1 MASIM
6 SVSSS
11 NDNRNSVTRVTK
23 EGKKLT
29 YEMNVIQQPERA
41 RACGSGA
48 KCESLTYFY
57 STTSQA
63 TGPDRFLASADRR
76 PVDPPPVVEL
86 RIFEGDAKNDIT
98 FSYNANFFLYTT
110 LESARPIAQ
119 GRVSS
124 VPTPFPVL
132 TGMPVAGMAY
142 LDRPSPAGYF
152 IFPDLSVRHEGK
164 YKLAF
169 NLFEELKESKDAD
182 AEPALTSPDHPNN
195 QAVKN
200 NAMAPQS
207 HMHFRLE
214 VKSDPFVV
222 YSAKKF
228 PGLAESTSLSRVV
241 AEQGCRVRIRRDV
254 RMRRRDAK
262 PNKDYDD
269 YDEDNIYSRT
279 DRFATPDVYSHPQ
292 ITERPRS
299 ASHGSVEMSIPYGM
313 EQRRSSMHDQ
323 NYYAQ
328 PTYQQVQQ
336 PAPPP
341 SIGSNGY
348 TTHLTFGS
356 TATPHYQTPA
366 FPPQAMAQP
375 PQPYAQNNT
384 AYQYQP
390 TSHVRQMSA
399 SSPQGYGY
407 PPNQTY
413 QQSQYFPTQ
422 PFSEGNDYRPI
433 TDYRR
438 VSAPQPQVHQVHQ
451 TQIANPYPTDTRPAP
466 IQQSYYP
473 PPTPVSIARSVT
485 PVMNGQALPPLKTL
499 QPSLDRKYE
508 PASPATSLPPSA
520 IGTYQ
525 APHVEVAQ
533 NKYASYP
540 TPQPMTSDPVRSSKR
555 QYATV
560 FDTKHLNQPMYSG
573 ARPNAALMAQ
583 EVPQVEAEDGKYD
596 ELTDLPDLKVLSYR
610 RADGSKTMK
619 KCPSPV
625 SV

>member
-1 MASIM
+1 MPEH
-6 SVSSS
+6 V
-11 NDNRNSVTRVTK
+11 V
-23 EGKKLT
+23 
-29 YEMNVIQQPERA
+29 PERNV
-41 RACGSGA
+41 
-48 KCESLTYFY
+48 SLLTQFLFP
-57 STTSQA
+57 TTSQA
-63 TGPDRFLASADRR
+63 AGPDYLLASADRR

-86 RIFEGDAKNDIT
+86 RIFEGDTKIDIT

-195 QAVKN
+195 QATKTN
-200 NAMAPQS
+200 TMAPQS

-222 YSAKKF
+222 FSAKKF

-269 YDEDNIYSRT
+269 YDEDNIYSRP
-279 DRFATPDVYSHPQ
+279 DRFATPDVYSQSQ

-299 ASHGSVEMSIPYGM
+299 ASHGSVEMSAPYNM
-313 EQRRSSMHDQ
+313 EQRRSSMHDP
-323 NYYAQ
+323 NYYVQ
-328 PTYQQVQQ
+328 PTYQQVSQ

-341 SIGSNGY
+341 PMSSNGY
-348 TTHLTFGS
+348 TTHLAFGS
-356 TATPHYQTPA
+356 ATAPHYQTPA

-375 PQPYAQNNT
+375 PQPYPQNNT

-390 TSHVRQMSA
+390 TPHVRQLSA

-407 PPNQTY
+407 PPNQPY
-413 QQSQYFPTQ
+413 QPSQYFPTQ
-422 PFSEGNDYRPI
+422 SYTEGNDYRPT

-438 VSAPQPQVHQVHQ
+438 VSAPQCHQVHQ
-451 TQIANPYPTDTRPAP
+451 TQMTNTYATDTRPAP
-466 IQQSYYP
+466 IPQSYYP
-473 PPTPVSIARSVT
+473 PPAPVPVPRSVT
-485 PVMNGQALPPLKTL
+485 PVMSVPALPPLKTL

-508 PASPATSLPPSA
+508 PASPATSLPSSA

-525 APHVEVAQ
+525 APHIDVSQ
-533 NKYASYP
+533 NKYPSYP
-540 TPQPMTSDPVRSSKR
+540 PPQPATTEPIRSSKR
-555 QYATV
+555 QYAAV
-560 FDTKHLNQPMYSG
+560 FDTNHINQPMYAG

-596 ELTDLPDLKVLSYR
+596 DMVDLPDLKVLSYR

>member
-1 MASIM
+1 
-6 SVSSS
+6 
-11 NDNRNSVTRVTK
+11 
-23 EGKKLT
+23 
-29 YEMNVIQQPERA
+29 
-41 RACGSGA
+41 
-48 KCESLTYFY
+48 
-57 STTSQA
+57 
-63 TGPDRFLASADRR
+63 
-76 PVDPPPVVEL
+76 
-86 RIFEGDAKNDIT
+86 
-98 FSYNANFFLYTT
+98 
-110 LESARPIAQ
+110 
-119 GRVSS
+119 
-124 VPTPFPVL
+124 
-132 TGMPVAGMAY
+132 MPVAGMAY

-182 AEPALTSPDHPNN
+182 AEPAITSPDHPNN
-195 QAVKN
+195 QAAKN
-200 NAMAPQS
+200 NHMAPQS

-269 YDEDNIYSRT
+269 YDDDNIYSRQ
-279 DRFATPDVYSHPQ
+279 DRFSTPDAYSHPQ
-292 ITERPRS
+292 ITERARS
-299 ASHGSVEMSIPYGM
+299 ASHGSVDVSTPYSM

-328 PTYQQVQQ
+328 PTYQQVPQ

-341 SIGSNGY
+341 NIGSNGY
-348 TTHLTFGS
+348 TNHLAFGS
-356 TATPHYQTPA
+356 SAAPHYQTPA

-375 PQPYAQNNT
+375 PQPYLQNNA

-390 TSHVRQMSA
+390 TPHVRHLST

-407 PPNQTY
+407 APNQTY

-422 PFSEGNDYRPI
+422 SYSEGNDYRSL

-438 VSAPQPQVHQVHQ
+438 VSAPQVNQVHQPQ
-451 TQIANPYPTDTRPAP
+451 MANPYPTDPRPAP
-466 IQQSYYP
+466 IQQSYSP
-473 PPTPVSIARSVT
+473 PPAPVAVTRSVT
-485 PVMNGQALPPLKTL
+485 PVMTGQALPPLKTL
-499 QPSLDRKYE
+499 QPSLDRRYE
-508 PASPATSLPPSA
+508 TASPATSLPPSA

-525 APHVEVAQ
+525 TPHIDIAQ
-533 NKYASYP
+533 NKYSSYP
-540 TPQPMTSDPVRSSKR
+540 NPPSATADPVRPTKR
-555 QYATV
+555 QYGAV
-560 FDTKHLNQPMYSG
+560 FDTNHLTQPIYAG

-583 EVPQVEAEDGKYD
+583 EVPQVETEDGKYD
-596 ELTDLPDLKVLSYR
+596 DMTDMADLKVLSYR

>member
-1 MASIM
+1 M
-6 SVSSS
+6 
-11 NDNRNSVTRVTK
+11 TRVTK

-48 KCESLTYFY
+48 KCKSFVHDF
-57 STTSQA
+57 SSMSQA
-63 TGPDRFLASADRR
+63 TDPDHLLASADRR

-182 AEPALTSPDHPNN
+182 AEPALSSPDHSSN

-200 NAMAPQS
+200 NPMAPQS

-214 VKSDPFVV
+214 VKSEPFVV

-262 PNKDYDD
+262 PNKDYED
-269 YDEDNIYSRT
+269 YDDDNVYSRP
-279 DRFATPDVYSHPQ
+279 DRFATPDVYPHPQ

-299 ASHGSVEMSIPYGM
+299 ASHGSVDMSSPYSM
-313 EQRRSSMHDQ
+313 EQRRSLMHDQ
-323 NYYAQ
+323 SYYAQ
-328 PTYQQVQQ
+328 PTYQQVPQ

-356 TATPHYQTPA
+356 TTTPHYQTPA

-375 PQPYAQNNT
+375 PQPYAANNA

-390 TSHVRQMSA
+390 TPHVRAMSA

-407 PPNQTY
+407 SPNQPY
-413 QQSQYFPTQ
+413 QPSQYFPTQ
-422 PFSEGNDYRPI
+422 SYSEGNDYRPI

-438 VSAPQPQVHQVHQ
+438 GSAPQVHQVHQVHQ
-451 TQIANPYPTDTRPAP
+451 TQMVNPYSTDTRPAP
-466 IQQSYYP
+466 IQQPYYP
-473 PPTPVSIARSVT
+473 PPAPAPITRSVT
-485 PVMNGQALPPLKTL
+485 PILSGQALPPLKTL

-508 PASPATSLPPSA
+508 AASPATSMPPSA

-525 APHVEVAQ
+525 APHVDVMQ
-533 NKYASYP
+533 SKYISYP
-540 TPQPMTSDPVRSSKR
+540 TPQSATSDPARPTKR
-555 QYATV
+555 QYGVV
-560 FDTKHLNQPMYSG
+560 FDTNHLNQPMYAG
-573 ARPNAALMAQ
+573 ARPNAALLAQ

-596 ELTDLPDLKVLSYR
+596 DLTDLPDLKVLSYR

>member
-1 MASIM
+1 M
-6 SVSSS
+6 
-11 NDNRNSVTRVTK
+11 
-23 EGKKLT
+23 
-29 YEMNVIQQPERA
+29 
-41 RACGSGA
+41 
-48 KCESLTYFY
+48 
-57 STTSQA
+57 
-63 TGPDRFLASADRR
+63 
-76 PVDPPPVVEL
+76 VEL

-195 QAVKN
+195 QVLKN
-200 NAMAPQS
+200 TPMAPQS

-214 VKSDPFVV
+214 VKSEPFVV

-262 PNKDYDD
+262 PNKDYDEYD
-269 YDEDNIYSRT
+269 DEDTVYSRH

-299 ASHGSVEMSIPYGM
+299 ASHGSVDMPAPYNM
-313 EQRRSSMHDQ
+313 EQRRPSIHDQ
-323 NYYAQ
+323 SYYAQ
-328 PTYQQVQQ
+328 STYQQVSQ

-341 SIGSNGY
+341 SIASNGY
-348 TTHLTFGS
+348 TSHLTFGS
-356 TATPHYQTPA
+356 TSTSHYQTPS
-366 FPPQAMAQP
+366 FPSQAMAQP
-375 PQPYAQNNT
+375 PQIYPQNNT

-390 TSHVRQMSA
+390 TSHVRPMSA
-399 SSPQGYGY
+399 SSPQAYGY
-407 PPNQTY
+407 SPNQPY

-422 PFSEGNDYRPI
+422 PYNESSEYRPLS
-433 TDYRR
+433 DYRR
-438 VSAPQPQVHQVHQ
+438 LSAPQIHQVHQVHQ
-451 TQIANPYPTDTRPAP
+451 TQMANPYTTETRPVP

-473 PPTPVSIARSVT
+473 PSAPTAITRSVT

-508 PASPATSLPPSA
+508 PASPATSMPASA
-520 IGTYQ
+520 ITAFQ
-525 APHVEVAQ
+525 SPHVDVSQ
-533 NKYASYP
+533 NKYSSYP
-540 TPQPMTSDPVRSSKR
+540 TPQSAASDPARSTKR
-555 QYATV
+555 QYAAV
-560 FDTKHLNQPMYSG
+560 FDTNHLNQPMYAG
-573 ARPNAALMAQ
+573 ARPNAALLAQ

-596 ELTDLPDLKVLSYR
+596 DIVDMPDLKMLSYR